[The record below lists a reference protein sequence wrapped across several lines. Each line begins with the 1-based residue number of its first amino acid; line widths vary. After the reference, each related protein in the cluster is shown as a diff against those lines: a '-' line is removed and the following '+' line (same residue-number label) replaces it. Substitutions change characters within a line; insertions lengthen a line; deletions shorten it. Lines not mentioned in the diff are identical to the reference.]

1 MKLPENHAQRYD
13 LSNEVHARPPEPL
26 TAPVKLSCIAMTTD
40 WPYRD
45 EDRDVVIALTK
56 QYGATPPAPGAKHFS
71 VDLKEFRLIWER
83 HTEFTRYT
91 FITPCG
97 ETEPFADPA
106 IDAAPAAWIE
116 KLPGKLIAA
125 AHAAL
130 ITEDYN
136 IDDVAVASDRHF
148 SGNTVIGSKITG
160 GAAIALTDFRIH
172 ADGFGRFLVYNRSMT
187 PWHAGR
193 IVQRLLEIETYR
205 IMALLSLPVAQSL
218 SPMLSTWEAE
228 LSEITKSMTQT
239 NDAEEPE
246 LLDRL
251 THLQA
256 AIEKNYTD
264 TQFRF
269 NAGAAY
275 YALVQRRNDELRE
288 DRIVGMQT
296 FSEFTERRLAPAMN
310 TCQAASTRLEALSER
325 VDRAAQLLST
335 RVDMS
340 LEKQNQAVLES
351 MNRRAELQL
360 RLQQTVEGLSIA
372 AITYYIVGVIGYFA
386 GGLERLGL
394 AVDAKLV
401 MGLSAPIVLGLSAL
415 GVWRARKMLDAHRPQ
430 SKADRSAQSRHKLI
444 DDFCRRDDARK
455 TRARMRPGA
464 NEVKPFD
471 FLAAVMGAEPG
482 ALK

>member
-1 MKLPENHAQRYD
+1 MKLPANHPQRFD

-45 EDRDVVIALTK
+45 ADRDIVIELTK
-56 QYGATPPAPGAKHFS
+56 QYGATPPPPGAKHYS
-71 VDLKEFRLIWER
+71 VDLQEFRLIWER

-91 FITPCG
+91 FIAPGGDEDT
-97 ETEPFADPA
+97 FANPA
-106 IDAAPAAWIE
+106 INAAPVAWVE
-116 KLPGKLIAA
+116 KLPGQLIAA
-125 AHAAL
+125 AHAKL

-136 IDDVAVASDRHF
+136 VDDIAAASERHF
-148 SGNTVIGSKITG
+148 AGNAVIGSKITG
-160 GAAIALTDFRIH
+160 GAAVAFTDFRVH
-172 ADGFGRFLVYNRSMT
+172 ADGFGRFVVYNRSMT

-218 SPMLSTWEAE
+218 NPLLSTWESE
-228 LSEITKSMTQT
+228 LSEITDRMTQT
-239 NDAEEPE
+239 DDAEEPK
-246 LLDRL
+246 LLSRL
-251 THLQA
+251 TKLQA
-256 AIEKNYTD
+256 AIEKNHTES
-264 TQFRF
+264 QFRF

-288 DRIVGMQT
+288 DRITGMQT

-310 TCQAASTRLEALSER
+310 TCQAAAARLEALSER

-372 AITYYIVGVIGYFA
+372 AITYYVVGVIGYIA
-386 GGLERLGL
+386 GGLEQFGW
-394 AVDAKLV
+394 AVNSKLV
-401 MGLSAPIVLGLSAL
+401 MGASAPIVLAL
-415 GVWRARKMLDAHRPQ
+415 AGFGVWRARKLLAERENGD
-430 SKADRSAQSRHKLI
+430 K
-444 DDFCRRDDARK
+444 DD
-455 TRARMRPGA
+455 GA
-464 NEVKPFD
+464 
-471 FLAAVMGAEPG
+471 
-482 ALK
+482 

>member
-1 MKLPENHAQRYD
+1 MKLPENHAQRFD

-26 TAPVKLSCIAMTTD
+26 TAPVKLSCIAMTTA
-40 WPYRD
+40 WPYRE
-45 EDRDVVIALTK
+45 EDREVVIELTE
-56 QYGATPPAPGAKHFS
+56 QYGALPPPPGAKHFS
-71 VDLKEFRLIWER
+71 VDLKDFRLIWER

-91 FITPCG
+91 FIVPNSG
-97 ETEPFADPA
+97 EAPFSDPA
-106 IDAAPAAWIE
+106 MNAAPAAWIE
-116 KLPGKLIAA
+116 KLPGQLIAA
-125 AHAAL
+125 AHAEL
-130 ITEDYN
+130 MTEDYS
-136 IDDVAVASDRHF
+136 IDDVAVSAGQHF
-148 SGNTVIGSKITG
+148 AGNAVIGSKITG

-172 ADGFGRFLVYNRSMT
+172 ADGFGRFLVYNHSMT

-205 IMALLSLPVAQSL
+205 IMALLSLPAAQGLNPLL
-218 SPMLSTWEAE
+218 SSWEAE
-228 LSEITKSMTQT
+228 LSEITNIMTQE
-239 NDAEEPE
+239 DSSEEAQ

-256 AIEKNYTD
+256 AIEKNHSE

-288 DRIVGMQT
+288 ERITGMQT

-310 TCQAASTRLEALSER
+310 TCQAAAARLEALSER

-340 LEKQNQAVLES
+340 LERQNQKVLES

-386 GGLERLGL
+386 GGLEQLGW
-394 AVDAKLV
+394 AVNAKLV
-401 MGLSAPIVLGLSAL
+401 KGVSAPAVLILSAV
-415 GVWRARKMLDAHRPQ
+415 GVWRARKHVAEKEKEHQ
-430 SKADRSAQSRHKLI
+430 I
-444 DDFCRRDDARK
+444 EAR
-455 TRARMRPGA
+455 
-464 NEVKPFD
+464 
-471 FLAAVMGAEPG
+471 
-482 ALK
+482 

>member
-1 MKLPENHAQRYD
+1 MKLPESHAQRFA

-26 TAPVKLSCIAMTTD
+26 SAPVKLTCIAMTTD

-45 EDRDVVIALTK
+45 EDRDYVIELAN
-56 QYGATPPAPGAKHFS
+56 QFGATPPPPGAKHFS
-71 VDLKEFRLIWER
+71 VDLNAFRLVWER

-91 FITPCG
+91 FLTPG
-97 ETEPFADPA
+97 GADEPFVNPA
-106 IDAAPAAWIE
+106 IEAAPADWID

-130 ITEDYN
+130 ITEEYN
-136 IDDVAVASDRHF
+136 TNDVELASERHF
-148 SGNTVIGSKITG
+148 TGHAVIGSKITG

-172 ADGFGRFLVYNRSMT
+172 ADGFGRFLVFNRSMT

-205 IMALLSLPVAQSL
+205 IMALLSLPVAQELNPLL
-218 SPMLSTWEAE
+218 SSWESE
-228 LSEITKSMTQT
+228 LSEITNSMTKRTDQ
-239 NDAEEPE
+239 EEQV

-251 THLQA
+251 TQLQA
-256 AIEKNYTD
+256 AIEKNHTQ

-288 DRIVGMQT
+288 QRMAGMQT

-310 TCQAASTRLEALSER
+310 TCQAAAARLQALSER

-351 MNRRAELQL
+351 MDRRAELQL

-372 AITYYIVGVIGYFA
+372 AITYYVVGVIGYFA
-386 GGLERLGL
+386 GGLEQLGWN
-394 AVDAKLV
+394 VNTKLV
-401 MGLSAPIVLGLSAL
+401 MGVSAPLVLALSAF
-415 GVWRARKMLDAHRPQ
+415 GVWRARKLVSEREKKSP
-430 SKADRSAQSRHKLI
+430 
-444 DDFCRRDDARK
+444 DDA
-455 TRARMRPGA
+455 
-464 NEVKPFD
+464 
-471 FLAAVMGAEPG
+471 
-482 ALK
+482 

>member
-1 MKLPENHAQRYD
+1 MNLPANHTQRFD

-40 WPYRD
+40 WPYRE
-45 EDRDVVIALTK
+45 EDRDVVTALTK
-56 QYGATPPAPGAKHFS
+56 QYGATPPAPGAKHYS
-71 VDLKEFRLIWER
+71 VDLNEFRLIWER

-91 FITPCG
+91 FIVPG
-97 ETEPFADPA
+97 GDDAPFESPA
-106 IDAAPAAWIE
+106 INAAPSVWVG

-125 AHAAL
+125 ANAAL
-130 ITEDYN
+130 VAEDYGFS
-136 IDDVAVASDRHF
+136 DVEATSERYF
-148 SGNTVIGSKITG
+148 SGNAVIGSKISG
-160 GAAIALTDFRIH
+160 NAAIALTDFRIH
-172 ADGFGRFLVYNRSMT
+172 ADGFGRFLVFNRSMT
-187 PWHAGR
+187 QWHAGR

-205 IMALLSLPVAQSL
+205 IMALLSLPAAQELNPLL
-218 SPMLSTWEAE
+218 SSWESE
-228 LSEITKSMTQT
+228 LSEITNAMTQT
-239 NDAEEPE
+239 SDMEEPE
-246 LLDRL
+246 LLNRL

-256 AIEKNYTD
+256 AIEKNYTK

-288 DRIVGMQT
+288 ERLTGMQT

-310 TCQAASTRLEALSER
+310 TCKAASDRLQALSER

-372 AITYYIVGVIGYFA
+372 AITYYVVGVIGYVS
-386 GGLERLGL
+386 GGLEQLGI
-394 AVDAKLV
+394 AVNAKLV
-401 MGLSAPIVLGLSAL
+401 MGLSAPVVLVVSAF
-415 GVWRARKMLDAHRPQ
+415 GVWRARKLLAERE
-430 SKADRSAQSRHKLI
+430 SRQTQDTTEK
-444 DDFCRRDDARK
+444 R
-455 TRARMRPGA
+455 
-464 NEVKPFD
+464 
-471 FLAAVMGAEPG
+471 
-482 ALK
+482 